1 MSRYYAD
8 YECRADNAHG
18 SASWLVSLRVA
29 TPPGP
34 IRQVV
39 LEKVTATTIMFKF
52 VPPQSSG
59 GLKITSYIAEYKD
72 TKQSWEEARKRY
84 WFQQTEGTFELG
96 NLQPWKSYDIR
107 FGCSNPVGVSGWAE
121 QLQITLPQPSPPHRP
136 VLFLNGE
143 NVEETELEG
152 SANSSL
158 ELSWDRPETNGAPI
172 DFYRVEEAVLETNRT
187 NVTLVSSDGQRVCR
201 LGETN
206 EIYLSANNDLRLAS
220 RDTFIYE
227 LCSV

>member
-1 MSRYYAD
+1 MSP
-8 YECRADNAHG
+8 
-18 SASWLVSLRVA
+18 S
-29 TPPGP
+29 
-34 IRQVV
+34 
-39 LEKVTATTIMFKF
+39 
-52 VPPQSSG
+52 
-59 GLKITSYIAEYKD
+59 
-72 TKQSWEEARKRY
+72 RKRY

-143 NVEETELEG
+143 KVEEEELEV

-172 DFYRVEEAVLETNRT
+172 DFYRVEEAVLETNNT
-187 NVTLVSSDGQRVCR
+187 NVTLVSSDGQRLCR

-206 EIYLSANNDLRLAS
+206 EIYLSANNNLRLAS